1 MATQYYS
8 SSQRLKPSIF
18 SRIVTRLQ
26 LMYYQYEVT
35 FSAYVLT
42 PGEKLILNTVVVLL
56 ISLLMLG
63 IFSYL
68 PQFILRVSE
77 RLFWLY
83 YGVDD
88 TLAVLMGNS
97 TLWADFQPDIKLW
110 MWVVLSHD
118 FASWRTFGDETW
130 RTVSFISPR
139 RMKYHWHPFCKSPSS
154 STFNPFPLPAVVL
167 MAKRFTTARAS
178 SFFASLTS
186 FSYLAMLQ
194 ELYPRAQFILNS
206 FTTLSTFRCRRE

>member
-1 MATQYYS
+1 
-8 SSQRLKPSIF
+8 
-18 SRIVTRLQ
+18 
-26 LMYYQYEVT
+26 MYYQYEVT

-97 TLWADFQPDIKLW
+97 TLWADFQPDIKL
-110 MWVVLSHD
+110 
-118 FASWRTFGDETW
+118 
-130 RTVSFISPR
+130 
-139 RMKYHWHPFCKSPSS
+139 
-154 STFNPFPLPAVVL
+154 
-167 MAKRFTTARAS
+167 
-178 SFFASLTS
+178 
-186 FSYLAMLQ
+186 
-194 ELYPRAQFILNS
+194 
-206 FTTLSTFRCRRE
+206 